1 MHSSLLHRR
10 KFTAL
15 ALLGLLPLAHA
26 AGIDCPS
33 RAITLVV
40 PYPTGGNGDNIARV
54 FAKKLGDLWARLCWW
69 TTNTAPLPR
78 PVQPALD

>member
-1 MHSSLLHRR
+1 MHYPLMHRR

-26 AGIDCPS
+26 ADPDYPS

-54 FAKKLGDLWARLCWW
+54 FAKKLGDLWYASGESIL
-69 TTNTAPLPR
+69 N
-78 PVQPALD
+78 